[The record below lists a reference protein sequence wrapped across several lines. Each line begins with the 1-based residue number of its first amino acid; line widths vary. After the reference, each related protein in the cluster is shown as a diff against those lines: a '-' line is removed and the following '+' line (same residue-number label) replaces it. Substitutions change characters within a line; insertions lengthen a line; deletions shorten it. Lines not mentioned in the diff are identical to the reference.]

1 MSTPDAGLTRLF
13 HLEPDLLRCPHAM
26 FKQLRTEQPVT
37 FAPEIE
43 CWVVSRFDDIVHVA
57 RRPDVFSSARPTGP
71 VLARQQRQAFQEL
84 AAEDP
89 ELATVL
95 TRVTGRTR
103 VLLNADPPDHARQR
117 KLVNRAFTPPK
128 VKSIEPRIR
137 LVAHRLVDAFADRGQ
152 AELVQEYGVLLP
164 LTIIAECLGVAD
176 GDLPMFQRW
185 SDDFVASIGNHDL
198 TKEQFRSLVQ
208 SQHEFFVYFIEK
220 IAERRAEPRDD
231 LITDVVHATLDDEPL
246 TDHEILWM
254 FNQFLVAGNETTTK
268 LLASSVRVLLA
279 QPELMTRLRADP
291 TLLAGFVEEVL
302 RLESPVQGLFR
313 TAVTDTEIGG
323 VPIKA
328 GDHVLLLYAAGN
340 RDERE
345 VPGPRRTR
353 PVPGQ
358 RHAEPRLRPRGA
370 LLPRLGPRP
379 RRGAHRPGGTPRAP
393 RRHPPRARVDLE
405 HLDYEPSYILHGLQ
419 RLPIVFTPTTHLR
432 EAPWP
437 SPST

>member
-13 HLEPDLLRCPHAM
+13 HLEPDLLRCPHAL
-26 FKQLRTEQPVT
+26 FEQLRTEQPVT

-57 RRPDVFSSARPTGP
+57 RRPDVFSSMRPTGP
-71 VLARQQRQAFQEL
+71 VLARQQRRAFEEL

-89 ELATVL
+89 ELAAVL

-137 LVAHRLVDAFADRGQ
+137 LLAHRLVDAFADRGE

-208 SQHEFFVYFIEK
+208 SQHEFFDYFIEK
-220 IAERRAEPRDD
+220 IAARRAEPRDD

-268 LLASSVRVLLA
+268 LLASAMRVLLA
-279 QPELMTRLRADP
+279 QPELMARLRADP

-323 VPIKA
+323 VPITA
-328 GDHVLLLYAAGN
+328 GDHVLLLFAAGN
-340 RDERE
+340 RDDAKFPDPDDLDPCRANAMQNLAFGHGEHYCLGSALARAEARIGLEVLLERLDDIRPA
-345 VPGPRRTR
+345 PG
-353 PVPGQ
+353 
-358 RHAEPRLRPRGA
+358 
-370 LLPRLGPRP
+370 
-379 RRGAHRPGGTPRAP
+379 
-393 RRHPPRARVDLE
+393 VDLE
-405 HLDYEPSYILHGLQ
+405 LLEYEPSYILHGLR
-419 RLPIVFTPTTHLR
+419 RLPIVFTPTTQPR

-437 SPST
+437 SLSN